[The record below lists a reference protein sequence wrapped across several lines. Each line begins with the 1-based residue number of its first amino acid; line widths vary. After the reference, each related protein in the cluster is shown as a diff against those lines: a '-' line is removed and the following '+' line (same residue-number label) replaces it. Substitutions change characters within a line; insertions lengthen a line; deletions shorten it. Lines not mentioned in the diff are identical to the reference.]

1 MLQCMKNKH
10 SAHTIER
17 RCSVTM
23 ETYKDILSSVVIDL
37 RNLCE
42 NDSKSISAFAHEFL
56 WDVIQ
61 GIEHDIA
68 EIEKKN
74 GN

>member
-1 MLQCMKNKH
+1 M
-10 SAHTIER
+10 
-17 RCSVTM
+17 TM

-37 RNLCE
+37 KNLCE
-42 NDSKSISAFAHEFL
+42 NDSRSISAFAHEFL